1 MWDGFD
7 KRKFPRLK
15 LNCQI
20 EIQPQMK
27 KAPLATLTENVG
39 VGGVCVIQNL
49 PLERFSL
56 CRMRLELQPNLPV
69 IECTGKV
76 VWIIERREPIPT
88 ERRFDT
94 GIEFVDISSAD
105 RERIRTFI
113 QEQLALNPSQ
123 EA

>member
-20 EIQPQMK
+20 EIQPQAK
-27 KAPLATLTENVG
+27 KAPAVTVTENVG
-39 VGGVCVIQNL
+39 VGGVCVIQNQ

-56 CRMRLELQPNLPV
+56 CRLRLELQPNLPF
-69 IECTGKV
+69 IDCTGKV
-76 VWIIERREPIPT
+76 VWIIERREPMPR

-94 GIEFVDISSAD
+94 GIEFVDIASAD
-105 RERIRTFI
+105 RERIRAFI
-113 QEQLALNPSQ
+113 QENLSLNPSQ
-123 EA
+123 EV